1 MLLAYNILKII
12 RNRSSTAFISFEN
25 LAKIRPIGVVSKKD
39 IGKRSAFVNK
49 YLWIIM
55 PALIAPFV
63 NTKLADNTH
72 KTRNKKNVGNLLHT
86 NICN

>member
-49 YLWIIM
+49 YL
-55 PALIAPFV
+55 
-63 NTKLADNTH
+63 
-72 KTRNKKNVGNLLHT
+72 
-86 NICN
+86 